1 MTKAEF
7 EGRHGR
13 VRAAAQEAGLDAVL
27 VAGSEYTGFE
37 GAVRY
42 LSGFRILHR
51 YAYVLLPVDGDPTIV
66 FLGEARWVGDHG
78 EAVVDQVFA
87 AHPGEWIRERAAAR
101 GWRRLGVYGLD
112 YALAVRDYRALEEGP
127 AELVPFDREFDLA
140 RAAKSEAELE
150 SVRES
155 MRINEEGF
163 WVVLGAHEVGKTEAE
178 LMGEAERYFT
188 AAGTSRLT
196 MDMVLTG
203 AGGAARPEFRFP
215 DHERPIER
223 DDMLL
228 YGLEIAGPGGH
239 WVEFSRPICAGTPS
253 AETRSALEA
262 YADYF
267 EAARATMRA
276 GSTAHDV
283 HRAVSAPFRERGF
296 TLGHVTGHS
305 IGMTMIEFPRV
316 GEGIDV
322 ELRANMVVSMHP
334 HAITADEQTC
344 LYMQDTWL
352 VTEEGGVPLS
362 DVPLRIFDGSES
374 RPKRGARPEPRVSGP
389 SPVREATRTPGP
401 R

>member
-1 MTKAEF
+1 MTKSEF
-7 EGRHGR
+7 AARHDW
-13 VRAAAQEAGLDAVL
+13 VRTAAQEAGLDAVL

-42 LSGFRILHR
+42 VSGFRILHR
-51 YAYVLLPVDGDPTIV
+51 YAYVVLPVEGEPTIV
-66 FLGEARWVGDHG
+66 FPGEARWVGDHG
-78 EAVVDQVFA
+78 EALVEQVFA
-87 AHPGEWIRERAAAR
+87 PHPGEWIREQAAAR

-112 YALAVRDYRALEEGP
+112 YALAVRDYRALEQGP
-127 AELVPFDREFDLA
+127 AELVAFDREFDLA
-140 RAAKSEAELE
+140 RAVKSEAELE

-163 WVVLGAHEVGKTEAE
+163 WIVLGAHEVGKTEADV
-178 LMGEAERYFT
+178 MGEAERYFT

-203 AGGAARPEFRFP
+203 PGGAARPEFRFP
-215 DHERPIER
+215 DHGRPLER

-253 AETRSALEA
+253 AETRSAMEA
-262 YADYF
+262 YGEYF
-267 EAARATMRA
+267 EAARGTLRA

-283 HRAVSAPFRERGF
+283 HRAVSAPFTERGF

-305 IGMTMIEFPRV
+305 IGMTMIEFPRI

-334 HAITADEQTC
+334 HAITADERTC

-352 VTEEGGVPLS
+352 VTAEGGVPFS

-374 RPKRGARPEPRVSGP
+374 RGE
-389 SPVREATRTPGP
+389 
-401 R
+401 